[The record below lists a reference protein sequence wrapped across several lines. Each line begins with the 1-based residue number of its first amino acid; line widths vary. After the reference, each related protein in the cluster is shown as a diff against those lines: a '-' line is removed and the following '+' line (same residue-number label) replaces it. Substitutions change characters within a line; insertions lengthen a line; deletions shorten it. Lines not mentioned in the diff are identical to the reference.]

1 MLDTTQDAVKAMLR
15 ADPSL
20 TPSER
25 NRILA
30 TIRNHGR
37 ASEPAT
43 PTAQEPRII
52 RRADA
57 ARRLGC
63 SLRAVDNWTR
73 AGILRKITL
82 PGRVRAAGFRESEIV
97 SVIEGRGAPA

>member
-20 TPSER
+20 TPADR

-37 ASEPAT
+37 T
-43 PTAQEPRII
+43 PVNADPTTPEPRLI

-73 AGILRKITL
+73 AGILRKVTL
-82 PGRVRAAGFRESEIV
+82 PGRTRAAGFRESDIV
-97 SVIEGRGAPA
+97 ALIDGKGAAA